1 MDQPLLQRPAP
12 DLVADAPARHY
23 DALDLLRG
31 YAALVVCLYH
41 IAFLLVESRIL
52 FESGFLCVDLF
63 FMLSGFVIAANYDRK
78 IAAGQSLRQFAIDR
92 MARLYPLFALT
103 TLIGFVAVNA
113 QQYTKLGFVDG
124 DKVIATLLANVL
136 MIPSFF
142 APWDVLSV
150 FPFNGATWSI
160 FFEIWVN
167 ILFFLAWRQLDWR
180 RLRTLVI
187 VSGLALVASSLAFGT
202 LDLGWGRANFGH
214 GFVRVVF
221 SFFLG
226 VAIYRSGIADR
237 VRVRGVFALLALVP
251 LSLVLNARTVLPDSF
266 GVVSDL
272 VTVFVVFPAMVTLF
286 AVADL
291 SPVARRVAF
300 ALGGASYAI
309 YLLQTPLVILY
320 SGLPPLL
327 MGRKVTDLLPYSGF
341 VFLPLLLLAS
351 YVTWRAFE
359 LPAKN
364 WIRRIS
370 RPAAVV
376 SPTA

>member
-1 MDQPLLQRPAP
+1 MDPYFRNGPAP

-31 YAALVVCLYH
+31 VAALVVCLYH
-41 IAFLLVESRIL
+41 VAFLFVDSRVL
-52 FESGFLCVDLF
+52 FDSGFLCVDMF

-92 MARLYPLFALT
+92 LARLYPLFALT
-103 TLIGFVAVNA
+103 TVIGFLAVNA
-113 QQYTKLGFVDG
+113 QQLAKFGLVDG
-124 DKVIATLLANVL
+124 DKVIATLLANLV
-136 MIPSFF
+136 MVPSFF
-142 APWDVLSV
+142 APWDVRSV

-160 FFEIWVN
+160 FFELWVN
-167 ILFFLAWRQLDWR
+167 ILFFLAWKQLDAKR
-180 RLRTLVI
+180 IRLLVAA
-187 VSGLALVASSLAFGT
+187 SGLALIGSSLAFGT

-214 GFVRVVF
+214 GFIRVMF

-226 VAIYRSGIADR
+226 VLIFRSGIAER
-237 VRVRGVFALLALVP
+237 LKVRGLWALLALLP
-251 LSLVLNARTVLPDSF
+251 LAAALNARAVLPESL
-266 GVVSDL
+266 GAISDI
-272 VTVFVVFPAMVTLF
+272 VIVFLIFPAMLILF
-286 AVADL
+286 AAADL
-291 SPVARRVAF
+291 PPAAKQVAF

-309 YLLQTPLVILY
+309 YLLQTPLVILF

-327 MGRKVTDLLPYSGF
+327 LGQKVAELAPFAGF
-341 VFLPLLLLAS
+341 VFVPLLLAAS

-364 WIRRIS
+364 WIRRAL
-370 RPAAVV
+370 RPAPAV